1 GHFRAAIRA
10 VESLADLEGYV
21 PIAAVVDGGVP
32 PSRLDPGRYALLV
45 GEEASGLPPEV
56 VEGSQLK
63 VTIPMPGGQ
72 ESLNAAMAA
81 GVIVYELSKPEREG
95 QGQV

>member
-1 GHFRAAIRA
+1 
-10 VESLADLEGYV
+10 
-21 PIAAVVDGGVP
+21 
-32 PSRLDPGRYALLV
+32 LV
-45 GEEASGLPPEV
+45 GEEASGLPPGV

-81 GVIVYELSKPEREG
+81 GMIVYELSKPEREG
-95 QGQV
+95 EGQV